1 MKDAAELKTLAREEL
16 KRYSFDGYRGKI
28 TTFLLPYA
36 LPGGVASIEDKVYNE
51 RSGDYFIESVETSFG
66 TGGGRRVVEIGI
78 KA

>member
-1 MKDAAELKTLAREEL
+1 M
-16 KRYSFDGYRGKI
+16 
-28 TTFLLPYA
+28 
-36 LPGGVASIEDKVYNE
+36 VASIEDKVYNE